1 MMTRLIL
8 AFILLNLGCSDIN
21 KSNEKNGLSELKYY
35 LGADLSYVNEM
46 EDCGVIYKNKLG
58 NVQDPYLIFS
68 EAGANLVRLR
78 LWHSPSWS
86 NYSNLAD
93 VKRSIMRAKAAG
105 MKVLLA
111 FHYSDDWADP
121 YSQDAPADWLHLID
135 DTDKLSEE
143 LYSYTFNVLQDLFSL
158 NLMPDV
164 VQIGNEINAMILQR
178 SGELK
183 PIDWNR
189 NSILINSAL
198 MAVRDISEK
207 NNYTIQSM
215 LHIAQPEN
223 ALWWFKEAKKNG
235 VVDFDFIGIS
245 YYPKWSTKNLDELGE
260 AIKVLKNDFQKDI
273 MVVETAYPF
282 TLQGQDEANNILGE
296 DSLEEFPA
304 TQDGQLAYLNK
315 LHTLVKDAGG
325 SGVLYWEPA
334 WVSNFCS
341 TRWGK
346 GSHWENAAMFDFK
359 STPTKALTWY
369 AVLEN

>member
-1 MMTRLIL
+1 MINRLIL
-8 AFILLNLGCSDIN
+8 AFILLNLGCSDN
-21 KSNEKNGLSELKYY
+21 KSNEKNVISEVNYY

-46 EDCGVIYKNKLG
+46 EDCGATYKNNLG
-58 NVQDPYLIFS
+58 DVQDPYLIFS

-86 NYSNLAD
+86 NYSNLED
-93 VKRSIMRAKAAG
+93 VKTSIMRAKAAG

-135 DTDKLSEE
+135 NTDKLSET
-143 LYSYTFNVLQDLFSL
+143 LYSYTFNVLQDLFSS
-158 NLMPDV
+158 NLTPDV
-164 VQIGNEINAMILQR
+164 VQVGNEINAMILQR
-178 SGELK
+178 TGELK

-189 NSILINSAL
+189 NSMLINSAL
-198 MAVRDISEK
+198 MAVRDVSKK
-207 NNYTIQSM
+207 NNYAIQSM

-223 ALWWFKEAKKNG
+223 ALWWFKDAQKNG
-235 VVDFDFIGIS
+235 VIDFDFIGIS

-260 AIKVLKNDFQKDI
+260 AIKVLKNDFQKEI

-304 TQDGQLAYLNK
+304 TQEGQLAYLNK
-315 LHTLVKDAGG
+315 LHTIVKDAGG

-334 WVSNFCS
+334 WISSSCS

-369 AVLEN
+369 SILQN

>member
-1 MMTRLIL
+1 
-8 AFILLNLGCSDIN
+8 
-21 KSNEKNGLSELKYY
+21 
-35 LGADLSYVNEM
+35 
-46 EDCGVIYKNKLG
+46 
-58 NVQDPYLIFS
+58 
-68 EAGANLVRLR
+68 
-78 LWHSPSWS
+78 
-86 NYSNLAD
+86 
-93 VKRSIMRAKAAG
+93 
-105 MKVLLA
+105 
-111 FHYSDDWADP
+111 
-121 YSQDAPADWLHLID
+121 
-135 DTDKLSEE
+135 
-143 LYSYTFNVLQDLFSL
+143 
-158 NLMPDV
+158 
-164 VQIGNEINAMILQR
+164 
-178 SGELK
+178 
-183 PIDWNR
+183 
-189 NSILINSAL
+189 
-198 MAVRDISEK
+198 
-207 NNYTIQSM
+207 
-215 LHIAQPEN
+215 
-223 ALWWFKEAKKNG
+223 LWWFKEAKKNG

-334 WVSNFCS
+334 WVSNSCS